1 MYSFVDSTIQE
12 EAGGKSLP
20 AEALQLNGTYIEN
33 EIDGY
38 RTLYVTGRE
47 LSESDITE
55 IEIGNATG
63 SEYQGKRN
71 VQRSITVGYQLLSDS
86 PESLMEKF
94 NRLNGILDV
103 EQARLIFRDEP
114 DKYYIGTK
122 NEVSDIPSGRIN
134 VTGEFTFYCCDPY
147 KYSAT
152 EKTFD
157 AALNESGEMEMVIK
171 NEGTA
176 PAVISYD
183 ITHNHENGFIG
194 IVSEYGAMQY
204 GKIEEVDTETLQ
216 KSQEL
221 FRYRNPTQFGAM
233 TDGQG
238 ILTENFPKN
247 GTWGSVDAEG
257 KTWLAM
263 SSSGSGSTWHGASK
277 MVTIPQDS
285 EGGSYAQNFYAQT
298 KVWYETGRTNQV
310 GLMEFVIGDENGQHL
325 ASIHLLK
332 AAETVNEAYAV
343 FQVQLKEKG
352 RIKFTPS
359 NRGVT
364 TKDKGQLYIRKSG
377 ELFEFYFGGGKY
389 SYRVPEAASKKAK
402 TVTIFIGAYGSGKE
416 QITRMYFDYLF
427 FRKDNI
433 SYIHDIPNRYAAG
446 STMHIDG
453 ETGKMYLDG
462 VDFTSDEI
470 VGTKYFKAQPGET
483 KVQFMYSNFSNP
495 APTIKAYIKEAWL

>member
-1 MYSFVDSTIQE
+1 MSLSVKFNGVELANYISVLKGFTPFDSPSW
-12 EAGGKSLP
+12 KP
-20 AEALQLNGTYIEN
+20 QLN
-33 EIDGY
+33 
-38 RTLYVTGRE
+38 
-47 LSESDITE
+47 
-55 IEIGNATG
+55 
-63 SEYQGKRN
+63 
-71 VQRSITVGYQLLSDS
+71 
-86 PESLMEKF
+86 SL
-94 NRLNGILDV
+94 
-103 EQARLIFRDEP
+103 
-114 DKYYIGTK
+114 GTK
-122 NEVSDIPSGRIN
+122 NGADFETTYYKEKQIDMPFDIDIDQTKIDDLKRVLNVDEPKMLIFGNYSDRFFYAIPSGSLDFDEMK
-134 VTGEFTFYCCDPY
+134 VYGTGTITWIVPDGVAH
-147 KYSAT
+147 ST
-152 EKTFD
+152 SEKTFN
-157 AALNESGEMEMVIK
+157 AALNENGEMEMII
-171 NEGTA
+171 NNDGTA

-183 ITHNHENGFIG
+183 ITHNHENGFVG

-247 GTWGSVDAEG
+247 GTWGSVEAEG

-298 KVWYETGRTNQV
+298 KVWFETGRTNQV

-332 AAETVNEAYAV
+332 AAETVNDAYAI

-364 TKDKGQLYIRKSG
+364 TKDKGQLYIMKSG

-433 SYIHDIPNRYAAG
+433 SYVHDIPNRYPAG
-446 STMHIDG
+446 SVMHIDG
-453 ETGKMYLDG
+453 DTGKMYLDG

-470 VGTKYFKAQPGET
+470 IGTKYFKAPPGET
-483 KVQFMYSNFSNP
+483 KVQFIYSSFSNP
-495 APTIKAYIKEAWL
+495 APTIKAYIREAWL